1 MMVNESGSPGED
13 VADAD
18 LEFVSS
24 ITPVILPLTGQK
36 ELHMPSNILYME
48 YGAAN
53 LGGSVVVFL

>member
-36 ELHMPSNILYME
+36 ELHMPSNIQYYIWTME
-48 YGAAN
+48 
-53 LGGSVVVFL
+53 LQT